1 MTSTETNIGFRVRVN
16 IERPT
21 KDQMKAFEGW
31 PTGNVCD
38 ANGRL
43 GAMEYHIK
51 PLDRSWRFVG
61 AAITVR
67 ARPVDN
73 LMLYKALDVAQEG
86 DVLVVTNDESSATSV
101 LGDRVCGIAKAK
113 GLAAIVTDGMVRDG
127 AGIREVGLPVFA
139 RGLNPNGPYKDG
151 PGEVNFPIACG
162 GLPVHPGDVI
172 VGDEDG
178 VVVVGRKDIPAVLKM
193 LEKIGEKER
202 QMADN
207 IEAGRLIP
215 AWVDEVLKEK
225 GCQIIE

>member
-1 MTSTETNIGFRVRVN
+1 MTNLDASIGFRVKLH

-21 KDQMKAFEGW
+21 AEEVRGFEGW

-43 GAMEYHIK
+43 GAMDYHIK
-51 PLDRSWRFVG
+51 PLERTWRFAG
-61 AAITVR
+61 PAITVR

-73 LMLYKALDVAQEG
+73 LILYKALDVAQRG
-86 DVLVVTNDESSATSV
+86 DVLVVTNDASTSTSV
-101 LGDRVCGIAKAK
+101 LGDRVCAIAKAK

-162 GLPVHPGDVI
+162 GLPIHPGDII

-178 VVVVGRKDIPAVLKM
+178 VVVVAREDGPAVLKM
-193 LEKIGEKER
+193 LEKIGAKE
-202 QMADN
+202 QAMADN
-207 IEAGRLIP
+207 IDSGKLIP
-215 AWVDEVLKEK
+215 DWVDDVLKEK
-225 GCQIIE
+225 GCQYME